1 MARRA
6 RPQVSGHVTDVD
18 VAEEMRG
25 SFLEYAY
32 SVIYSR
38 ALPDARDGLKPVQRR
53 ILFQMSA
60 MGLRPDRGHVKSA
73 RVVGE
78 VMGRLHPHG
87 DSAIYD
93 ALVRMAQP
101 FSLRVPMIDGHGN
114 FGSLDD
120 GPAAMRYTEARLAP
134 PALAL
139 TDGLDE
145 DVVDFIPNYDGRER
159 EPIVL
164 PAAFPSLI
172 VNGASGIAVGMAT
185 SLVPHNLGEA
195 IAAAR
200 ALLANP
206 ALSLE
211 QLMTYIPGPD
221 FPGGGV
227 VMGRSGIVD
236 AYATGR
242 GSFKVRART
251 RIEQVTPRR
260 RGIVVTELPPSVGPE
275 RVIERLKELVQAKKI
290 TGISDVVDLTDGE
303 TGLHLVIEC
312 KAGFSPEAVL
322 DDLFRLTPLEDNV
335 TINAV
340 ALVDGQ
346 PQTLPLLSLVQVFL
360 DHRMSVVTRRTEYR
374 RARAADRLHLVEG
387 LLVAIIDI
395 DEVIAVIRDSDDAAT
410 ARGRLISIF
419 DLSELQANYILD
431 MPLRRLTK
439 FSRIELDTEADTLR
453 STIADLTAIL
463 DDPDRLRSEVDT
475 ELANVAQ
482 SFATPRRTLLLDAPA
497 ATASQPIDREI
508 ADEPCVV
515 VVSTTGLVARVSDL
529 KPGAGASARGQ
540 HDVVLGAAPTTT
552 RGDVA
557 LITSHGRAHRLSAL
571 ELPALPTVEG
581 SPSLAGGVPLSAFV
595 TLERDEKVVGVISP
609 AEGSVL
615 FTARGVVK
623 RLSADAPAQRSSWDV
638 ISLTD
643 NDSVVAAQTLSDGQ
657 AEHSHLAFVTSDA
670 QLLYFPASVVR
681 PQGRSAG
688 GIAGIKCAPQ
698 ATVVWGG
705 SVADIAHALVGT
717 VASSLG
723 ALPGTDA
730 GSVKVTPLEAFP
742 QKGRATGGVRCMR
755 FRSGEDVITTA
766 CVGQA
771 PLYACTASG
780 SPVDL
785 PETDSRRDAT
795 GSPAN
800 ASISALGSL
809 P

>member
-6 RPQVSGHVTDVD
+6 RPQASGHVTDVD

-139 TDGLDE
+139 TDGIDE
-145 DVVDFIPNYDGRER
+145 DVVDFVPNYDGRER
-159 EPIVL
+159 EPMVL

-195 IAAAR
+195 IAGAR

-206 ALSLE
+206 QLTLD

-221 FPGGGV
+221 FAGGGV
-227 VMGRSGIVD
+227 VMGRSGIHD

-290 TGISDVVDLTDGE
+290 TGIADVVDLTDGE
-303 TGLHLVIEC
+303 SGLHLVIEC

-322 DDLFRLTPLEDNV
+322 EDLFRLTPLEDNV

-346 PQTLPLLSLVQVFL
+346 PQTMSMLALVQVFL
-360 DHRMSVVTRRTEYR
+360 DHRFAVIKRRTLYR
-374 RARAADRLHLVEG
+374 KARAADRLHLVEG
-387 LLVAIIDI
+387 LLTAIIDI

-410 ARGRLISIF
+410 ARSRLVSIF

-453 STIADLTAIL
+453 ATIADLTSIL
-463 DDPDRLRSEVDT
+463 DDPERMRAEVDS
-475 ELANVAQ
+475 ELAAVAQ

-497 ATASQPIDREI
+497 AVATLPVDREI
-508 ADEPCVV
+508 PDEPCVV
-515 VVSTTGLVARVSDL
+515 VVSATGLVARVSDL
-529 KPGAGASARGQ
+529 VLGPHATSRGQ
-540 HDVVLGAAPTTT
+540 HDVLIGAAPATT
-552 RGDVA
+552 RGEVA
-557 LITSHGRAHRLSAL
+557 LVTSSGRAHRLSVM
-571 ELPALPTVEG
+571 ELPAIPRVEG
-581 SPSLAGGVPLSAFV
+581 SPSLAGGVPLSAFL
-595 TLERDEKVVGVISP
+595 TLDHGERVVGVISP
-609 AEGSVL
+609 TEGSVL
-615 FTARGVVK
+615 VTARGIVK
-623 RLSADAPAQRSSWDV
+623 RLTPDAPTQRAHWDV
-638 ISLTD
+638 IALADADEVIAAHALTD
-643 NDSVVAAQTLSDGQ
+643 ADAERSD
-657 AEHSHLAFVTSDA
+657 LAFITSDA
-670 QLLYFPASVVR
+670 QLLYFSASNVR
-681 PQGRSAG
+681 PQGRAAG
-688 GIAGIKCAPQ
+688 GVAGIKCSAD
-698 ATVVWGG
+698 ARVVWGG
-705 SVADIAHALVGT
+705 PVSDPAHALVAT
-717 VASSLG
+717 VASTLG

-730 GSVKVTPLEAFP
+730 GSVKVTPLHAYP
-742 QKGRATGGVRCMR
+742 SKGRATGGVRCMR
-755 FRSGEDVITTA
+755 FRSGEDVISA
-766 CVGQA
+766 AFVGRA
-771 PLYACTASG
+771 PLYAGTASG
-780 SPVDL
+780 SPVEL
-785 PETDSRRDAT
+785 PEVDARRDAT
-795 GSPAN
+795 GTPA
-800 ASISALGSL
+800 SITISALGSL